1 MYHLDSN
8 LLRQGE
14 REDKEVRMRDPRIAK
29 VAEIL
34 VDYSTEVKEDEVVE
48 ICASEGAKPLFL
60 AVYREV
66 VRRNP
71 KEIICD
77 IWFDEMDEI
86 FFQEAEDTQL
96 SKFPSLNMYQIEHTD
111 VWIYL
116 NAHSNTRRLTSV
128 DPQRLSQRY
137 KALKPIVRE
146 RVRNTRWVLTVFP
159 TEAVAQEADMS
170 LSEFEDFYYR
180 SVDID
185 WRKLSQE
192 QEEIKELFQ
201 KGREVT
207 IKAED
212 TDITM
217 SIEGR
222 AVVSGHGKRNMP
234 DGEVC
239 TAPLEDSVQGHI
251 KYTYPAIFRAREV
264 DRVELWFE
272 DGEVVKAKATKGE
285 EFLLEML
292 ATDEG
297 AKRVGELGIG
307 NNFAIDRFV
316 KNILLDE
323 KIGGTVH
330 LALGNSPKDTGGK
343 NESAIHWDMI
353 KDLRYGGEIYLDGE
367 LIQKDGVWVYK

>member
-1 MYHLDSN
+1 MS
-8 LLRQGE
+8 
-14 REDKEVRMRDPRIAK
+14 DPRIAK

-48 ICASEGAKPLFL
+48 IYASEGAKPLFL

-71 KEIICD
+71 KEIVCD
-77 IWFDEMDEI
+77 IWFDEMEEI
-86 FFQEAEDTQL
+86 FFQEADDSQL
-96 SKFPSLNMYQIEHTD
+96 DKFPSLNMYQTEHTD
-111 VWIYL
+111 VWIGLGAY
-116 NAHSNTRRLTSV
+116 SNTRRLTSV
-128 DPQRLSQRY
+128 DPRRLARRSKVRW
-137 KALKPIVRE
+137 PIVRE
-146 RVRNTRWVLTVFP
+146 RVRNTRWVGTVFP

-170 LSEFEDFYYR
+170 FSEFEDFYYR
-180 SVDID
+180 AVDID
-185 WRKLSQE
+185 WRELSRQ
-192 QEEIKELFQ
+192 QEEIRELFQ
-201 KGREVT
+201 KCREVT

-217 SIEGR
+217 KIEGR
-222 AVVSGHGKRNMP
+222 TVVSADGKRNMP
-234 DGEVC
+234 DGEVF
-239 TAPLEDSVQGHI
+239 TAPLEDSVNGHI
-251 KYTYPAIFRAREV
+251 KYTYPAIYTGQFGSGREV
-264 DRVELWFE
+264 DGVELWFE

-297 AKRVGELGIG
+297 AKRLGELGIG

-316 KNILLDE
+316 KNVLFDE

-330 LALGNSPKDTGGK
+330 LALGSSYIETGGK

-353 KDLRYGGEIYLDGE
+353 KDLRCGGEIYLDGE
-367 LIQKDGVWVYK
+367 LIQKDGVWAYK

>member
-1 MYHLDSN
+1 M
-8 LLRQGE
+8 
-14 REDKEVRMRDPRIAK
+14 KDPRIAR

-48 ICASEGAKPLFL
+48 IYAYEGAKPLFL
-60 AVYREV
+60 AVYGEV

-77 IWFDEMDEI
+77 IRFDEMDEI
-86 FFQEAEDTQL
+86 FFQEAGGSQL
-96 SKFPSLNMYQIEHTD
+96 DKFPSLNMYQIEHTD
-111 VWIYL
+111 VWIGIRAY
-116 NAHSNTRRLTSV
+116 SNTRRLTSV
-128 DPQRLSQRY
+128 DPRKVGRRSTV
-137 KALKPIVRE
+137 LKPIQRE
-146 RVRNTRWVLTVFP
+146 RVRNTRWVVTVFP

-185 WRKLSQE
+185 WSKLSQQ

-201 KGREVT
+201 EGREVT

-217 SIEGR
+217 KIEGR
-222 AVVSGHGKRNMP
+222 TVVSADGKVNMP
-234 DGEVC
+234 DGEVF
-239 TAPLEDSVQGHI
+239 TAPLEDSVNGHI
-251 KYTYPAIFRAREV
+251 KYTYPAIYAGQFGSGREV
-264 DRVELWFE
+264 DGVELWFE

-316 KNILLDE
+316 KNILFDE

-330 LALGNSPKDTGGK
+330 LALGDSYEETGGK

>member
-1 MYHLDSN
+1 MS
-8 LLRQGE
+8 
-14 REDKEVRMRDPRIAK
+14 DPRIAK

-34 VDYSTEVKEDEVVE
+34 VDYSTEAKEDEVVE

-71 KEIICD
+71 KEVICD
-77 IWFDEMDEI
+77 IRFDEIDEI
-86 FFQEAEDTQL
+86 FFQEADDGQL
-96 SKFPSLNMYQIEHTD
+96 DKFPSLNMYQIEHTD
-111 VWIYL
+111 VWIGL
-116 NAHSNTRRLTSV
+116 RAHSNTRRLTSV
-128 DPQRLSQRY
+128 DPRKVGRRS
-137 KALKPIVRE
+137 KVLKPIQRE
-146 RVRNTRWVLTVFP
+146 RVRNTRWVATIFP

-185 WRKLSQE
+185 WRELSQQ
-192 QEEIKELFQ
+192 QEEIRELFQ

-217 SIEGR
+217 KIEGR
-222 AVVSGHGKRNMP
+222 TVVSDDGKVNMP
-234 DGEVC
+234 DGEIF
-239 TAPLEDSVQGHI
+239 TTPLEDSVQGHI
-251 KYTYPAIFRAREV
+251 EYTYPAICRGREV
-264 DRVELWFE
+264 DGVELWFE
-272 DGEVVKAKATKGE
+272 DGQVVKAKATKGE

-316 KNILLDE
+316 KNVLFDE

-330 LALGNSPKDTGGK
+330 LALGSSYIETGGK

>member
-1 MYHLDSN
+1 
-8 LLRQGE
+8 
-14 REDKEVRMRDPRIAK
+14 MRDPRIAK

-34 VDYSTEVKEDEVVE
+34 VDYSAEVKEDEVVE

-60 AVYREV
+60 AVYGEV

-71 KEIICD
+71 KEVICD
-77 IWFDEMDEI
+77 IRFDEIDEI
-86 FFQEAEDTQL
+86 FFQEADDSQL

-111 VWIYL
+111 VWIGL
-116 NAHSNTRRLTSV
+116 RAHSNTRRLTSV
-128 DPQRLSQRY
+128 DPRKVGRRSKVLR
-137 KALKPIVRE
+137 PIVRE
-146 RVRNTRWVLTVFP
+146 RVRNTRWVGTVFP

-185 WRKLSQE
+185 WRELSRQ
-192 QEEIKELFQ
+192 QEEIRELFQ

-217 SIEGR
+217 KIEGR
-222 AVVSGHGKRNMP
+222 TVISAHGKRNMP
-234 DGEVC
+234 DGEVF

-251 KYTYPAIFRAREV
+251 KYTYPAIYTGQFGSGREV
-264 DRVELWFE
+264 DGVELWFE

-297 AKRVGELGIG
+297 AKRLGELGIG

-316 KNILLDE
+316 KSILFDE

-330 LALGNSPKDTGGK
+330 LALGSSYIETGGK

-353 KDLRYGGEIYLDGE
+353 KDLRCGGEIYLDGE

>member
-1 MYHLDSN
+1 
-8 LLRQGE
+8 
-14 REDKEVRMRDPRIAK
+14 MRDPRIAK

-60 AVYREV
+60 AVYGEV

-71 KEIICD
+71 KEVICD
-77 IWFDEMDEI
+77 VRFDEIDEI
-86 FFQEAEDTQL
+86 FFQEADDSQL
-96 SKFPSLNMYQIEHTD
+96 DKFPSLKMYQTEHTD
-111 VWIYL
+111 VWIGL
-116 NAHSNTRRLTSV
+116 RAHSNTRRLTSV
-128 DPQRLSQRY
+128 DPRRVGRRD
-137 KALKPIVRE
+137 KVRWPIQRE
-146 RVRNTRWVLTVFP
+146 RVRNTRWVGTVFP

-185 WRKLSQE
+185 WRKLSRE
-192 QEEIKELFQ
+192 QEEIRELFQ

-217 SIEGR
+217 KIEGR
-222 AVVSGHGKRNMP
+222 TVVSDDGKVNMP
-234 DGEVC
+234 DGEIF
-239 TAPLEDSVQGHI
+239 TTPLEDSVNGHI
-251 KYTYPAIFRAREV
+251 KYTYPAIYRGREV
-264 DRVELWFE
+264 DGVELWFE

-292 ATDEG
+292 AIDEG
-297 AKRVGELGIG
+297 AKRLGELGIG

-316 KNILLDE
+316 KHMLFDE

-330 LALGNSPKDTGGK
+330 LALGDSYEETGGK

>member
-1 MYHLDSN
+1 V
-8 LLRQGE
+8 RGGE
-14 REDKEVRMRDPRIAK
+14 GG
-29 VAEIL
+29 EI
-34 VDYSTEVKEDEVVE
+34 Y
-48 ICASEGAKPLFL
+48 AFEGAKPLFL

-77 IWFDEMDEI
+77 IRFDEMYEV
-86 FFQEAEDTQL
+86 FFQEADDSQL

-111 VWIYL
+111 VWICL
-116 NAHSNTRRLTSV
+116 DAHSNTRRLTSV
-128 DPQRLSQRY
+128 DPRRLSQRY

-146 RVRNTRWVLTVFP
+146 RRRNTRWVLTVFP

-185 WRKLSQE
+185 WRKLSRQ

-217 SIEGR
+217 KIEGR
-222 AVVSGHGKRNMP
+222 TVISGHGKRNMP
-234 DGEVC
+234 DGEVF
-239 TAPLEDSVQGHI
+239 TAPLEDSVKGHI

-264 DRVELWFE
+264 DGVELWFE
-272 DGEVVKAKATKGE
+272 GGEVVKAKATKGE

-316 KNILLDE
+316 KNILFDE

-330 LALGNSPKDTGGK
+330 LALGNSYKKTGGK

-367 LIQKDGVWVYK
+367 LIQKDGVWVYR

>member
-1 MYHLDSN
+1 
-8 LLRQGE
+8 
-14 REDKEVRMRDPRIAK
+14 MRDPRVAK
-29 VAEIL
+29 VAQIL
-34 VDYSTEVKEDEVVE
+34 VGYSTQVREGEVVE
-48 ICASEGAKPLFL
+48 IYAYEGAKPLFL
-60 AVYREV
+60 AVYLEV

-71 KEIICD
+71 KEIIRD
-77 IWFDEMDEI
+77 IRFDEMDEI
-86 FFQEAEDTQL
+86 FFQEASQAQL
-96 SKFPSLNMYQIEHTD
+96 DRFPEIEMYQIQHTD
-111 VWIYL
+111 VWIGIRAYG
-116 NAHSNTRRLTSV
+116 NTRLLTSAHPEKLARRSRV
-128 DPQRLSQRY
+128 LM
-137 KALKPIVRE
+137 PIRRE

-159 TEAVAQEADMS
+159 TNAVAQEADMS
-170 LSEFEDFYYR
+170 LSEFEDFYYHA
-180 SVDID
+180 VDID

-212 TDITM
+212 THITM
-217 SIEGR
+217 KIEGR
-222 AVVSGHGKRNMP
+222 TVISADGKLNMP
-234 DGEVC
+234 DGEIF
-239 TAPLEDSVQGHI
+239 TAPLEDSVKGHI
-251 KYTYPAIFRAREV
+251 KYTYPAIYSGQFGSGREV
-264 DRVELWFE
+264 DGVELWFE

-292 ATDEG
+292 AADEG
-297 AKRVGELGIG
+297 AKWVGELGIG

-316 KNILLDE
+316 KNILFDE

-330 LALGNSPKDTGGK
+330 LALGDSYEETGGK